1 MRDRFAL
8 DIGKGERGVILI
20 RCIAKR
26 SHQTEAPLSLQRKKQ
41 NEISVLEIY
50 VELVVDGRASSLY
63 VSDVEQPAVGSAG
76 ESDAKLRPNCGR
88 RSIASSEIAR
98 FANLF

>member
-1 MRDRFAL
+1 MLDRFPL
-8 DIGKGERGVILI
+8 HIRESERAVILI
-20 RCIAKR
+20 RYVAQR
-26 SHQTEAPLSLQRKKQ
+26 SHQTKPPFAFQRKKQ

-76 ESDAKLRPNCGR
+76 ESDAKLRPNCRR

-98 FANLF
+98 FAN